1 MRWVFVDDLGEFGC
15 PDPKWWGI
23 MLAEGI
29 ENWLEQLNEPE
40 ETL

>member
-1 MRWVFVDDLGEFGC
+1 MQFYDYRGWLVPEDDVEL
-15 PDPKWWGI
+15 WANV
-23 MLAEGI
+23 LAEGI